1 MFCRRCC
8 RCRFYNRGMQIKKI
22 SFEQLKDMISKGA
35 ILIDVRSPQ
44 EYNEGHLPNAIN
56 IPEYEIE
63 KRINREVPK
72 LNQQIILYCQYGGRS
87 DDAYNL
93 MRRIGYNNI
102 FSLEGGLDAI

>member
-1 MFCRRCC
+1 M
-8 RCRFYNRGMQIKKI
+8 NKI
-22 SFEQLKDMISKGA
+22 IRKIQKHLKRISKNDEINLKELYELEKRGA
-35 ILIDVRSPQ
+35 LVIDVRSPQ

>member
-1 MFCRRCC
+1 
-8 RCRFYNRGMQIKKI
+8 MQIKKI

-44 EYNEGHLPNAIN
+44 QYNEGHLPNAIN

-87 DDAYNL
+87 RKVKKVMEDMGYTNVFNL
-93 MRRIGYNNI
+93 Y
-102 FSLEGGLDAI
+102 GGLEML

>member
-8 RCRFYNRGMQIKKI
+8 RCRFNNRGMQIKKI

-72 LNQQIILYCQYGGRS
+72 LNQQIILYCQYGARS